1 MTELTLAQQEL
12 LFRANQDRM
21 EYAPDL
27 PLTWEDLE
35 NAMAAE
41 RNLFGYSVL
50 EAELTK
56 L

>member
-1 MTELTLAQQEL
+1 MTELTMAQQEL

-35 NAMAAE
+35 NVMATE
-41 RNLFGYSVL
+41 RDLFGYSAL
-50 EAELTK
+50 EAELAK

>member
-35 NAMAAE
+35 NAMVAE
-41 RNLFGYSVL
+41 RTLFGYSVL
-50 EAELTK
+50 EAELAK